1 MNLILL
7 FDEDWVEPAGRVRL
21 EGRRRRHVL
30 EIHRA
35 QVGDELRVGRLDG
48 PVGRGRITLLDD
60 DAVEMEVSLEA
71 DPPPPLPVTLV
82 LALPRPP
89 VLRRALIAVTS
100 MGVKRIVLIGAA
112 GVEKS
117 FWQSHALAEDALFE
131 QCVLGLE
138 QARDTRMPEVR
149 LHKRFRPFVEDEMEA
164 LLVGTRG
171 FVAQPAPTAAAP
183 RGLAGSLLLAVG
195 PESGWNSYELASL
208 EAAGLERISLG
219 DRPLRVETALP
230 ALLARLF

>member
-60 DAVEMEVSLEA
+60 DALEMEVSLEA

-117 FWQSHALAEDALFE
+117 FWQSHALAEEALFE

-149 LHKRFRPFVEDEMEA
+149 LRKRFRPFVEDEMEA

>member
-1 MNLILL
+1 MAAA
-7 FDEDWVEPAGRVRL
+7 F
-21 EGRRRRHVL
+21 
-30 EIHRA
+30 
-35 QVGDELRVGRLDG
+35 Q
-48 PVGRGRITLLDD
+48 
-60 DAVEMEVSLEA
+60 
-71 DPPPPLPVTLV
+71 LV
-82 LALPRPP
+82 
-89 VLRRALIAVTS
+89 
-100 MGVKRIVLIGAA
+100 
-112 GVEKS
+112 GVEKC
-117 FWQSHALAEDALFE
+117 FWQSHALAEEALFD

-149 LHKRFRPFVEDEMEA
+149 LRKRFKPFVEDEMEA

>member
-7 FDEDWVEPAGRVRL
+7 FDEDWVEAGRRVRL

-35 QVGDELRVGRLDG
+35 QVGDELRVGRLG
-48 PVGRGRITLLDD
+48 GAVGRGRITRLDD

-71 DPPPPLPVTLV
+71 DPPPPLPLSLV

-100 MGVKRIVLIGAA
+100 MGVKQIVLLGAA

-117 FWQSHALAEDALFE
+117 FWQSHALGEEALFE

-138 QARDTRMPEVR
+138 QGRDTRMPEVR
-149 LHKRFRPFVEDEMEA
+149 LCKRFKPFVEDEMEA
-164 LLVGTRG
+164 LLLGVRG
-171 FVAQPAPTAAAP
+171 FVAQPDPAVDAP
-183 RGLAGSLLLAVG
+183 RGLTGPLLLAVG
-195 PESGWNSYELASL
+195 PESGWNDYELAAL

-219 DRPLRVETALP
+219 ERPLRVETALP
-230 ALLARLF
+230 ALLSRLF

>member
-60 DAVEMEVSLEA
+60 DALEMEVSLEA

-117 FWQSHALAEDALFE
+117 FWQSHALAEEALFD

-149 LHKRFRPFVEDEMEA
+149 LRKRFKPFVEDEMEA

>member
-35 QVGDELRVGRLDG
+35 QVGGELRVGRLDG

-60 DAVEMEVSLEA
+60 DALEMEVSLEA

-117 FWQSHALAEDALFE
+117 FWQSHALAEEALFD

-149 LHKRFRPFVEDEMEA
+149 LRKRFKPFVEDEMEA